1 MVGGVKREQMLSQIS
16 GARLAKEA
24 MSTRSTERM
33 DQRRTLALM
42 CYEAVSCFYNNLDR
56 PLFQILEVT

>member
-24 MSTRSTERM
+24 MSTHSTERI
-33 DQRRTLALM
+33 D
-42 CYEAVSCFYNNLDR
+42 
-56 PLFQILEVT
+56 